1 MKKQQSGFT
10 LIELVI
16 VIVILGLL
24 AATAL
29 PRFAN
34 LTRDAEEA
42 ATQGARGAVASAAAI
57 VHAQALV
64 DGVTNGTVT
73 LEGLAITVVNGYPSG
88 DGTTDT
94 NTIQE
99 AAGISGTDYT
109 VVSPAANPGVTTI
122 TSSGGNCSFTYTEAI
137 AANTAPTISDINAG
151 CNP

>member
-29 PRFAN
+29 PRFAD

-42 ATQGARGAVASAAAI
+42 AIQGARGAIGSAAAI
-57 VHAQALV
+57 THAQALV
-64 DGVTNGTVT
+64 DNQTGATGTVT
-73 LEGLAITVVNGYPSG
+73 LEGVAINLINGYPSG
-88 DGTTDT
+88 DNADG
-94 NTIQE
+94 NTIAV
-99 AAGISGTDYT
+99 AAGLGGDYT
-109 VVSPAANPGVTTI
+109 VTDDDGNPAVLTV
-122 TSSGGNCSFTYTEAI
+122 TSSAGNCSFTYTEA
-137 AANTAPTISDINAG
+137 AANGSPAISAVNAG